1 MWNYN
6 NPVNI
11 IFGEKKFS
19 QIHKIIDKKKYILI
33 TSDFIY
39 GEYLID
45 IVNSKN
51 PPLLKYSKIK
61 PNPDYVDLISL
72 MDFFSNI
79 NFCDIDF
86 ILAVG
91 GGSVMDSAKVI
102 AAFKNNKKLLTDFV
116 KKNKPPI
123 INETVDLITV
133 PTTSGSSSELTCW
146 ATIWDKESSKKFS
159 LSHSKLYPNIAII
172 DPTI

>member
-1 MWNYN
+1 
-6 NPVNI
+6 
-11 IFGEKKFS
+11 
-19 QIHKIIDKKKYILI
+19 
-33 TSDFIY
+33 
-39 GEYLID
+39 
-45 IVNSKN
+45 
-51 PPLLKYSKIK
+51 
-61 PNPDYVDLISL
+61 

-86 ILAVG
+86 ILAVV

-123 INETVDLITV
+123 INETVDLITI

-146 ATIWDKESSKKFS
+146 ATIWDKESSKKAF
-159 LSHSKLYPNIAII
+159 YCF
-172 DPTI
+172 